1 MTPNIKNYSF
11 SLILALMFLQTTSWG
26 IKRYVTPTGAGNFTG
41 SSWANASN
49 DLQATINNSAA
60 SDEIRMK
67 AGTYYPNSFPVG
79 CTGCGVASGGNR
91 NNTFSLKSDLRITGG
106 FSGWESEEWQRNIV
120 TNKTILS
127 GNLGIPAVYTDNA
140 YHVVTNVNTVNVYL
154 VELTIQD
161 GYADGSSSITVG
173 GQTLYQ
179 VWGGGSLNINARVS
193 YLNCLLINNRAESG
207 GAILNSAY
215 SNIGISNCV
224 ILENFAGGA
233 GAVYCHNHSLASIS
247 NSTVVNN
254 TATAAGGAFYV
265 FGASTLRI
273 YNSIVWSN
281 TSPVFPAIALNGGTS
296 ESYNAIVQGGT
307 SPCTNCPNSN
317 GNSNPLFLNLT
328 NPRGNDGLMGTHDDG
343 LNLRML
349 SPAINVGV
357 GEISYDFLHRHA
369 SGTIDL
375 GAYEYM
381 SPSDCITTSGA
392 MVLKYVGESPIASGQ
407 YTSSNRI
414 LSEVGIPSGN
424 SVQFWAEKSIELK
437 PGFVAS
443 ANSSFEAKIIG
454 SCAALTAFS
463 SDTGLK

>member
-1 MTPNIKNYSF
+1 MTPKINNYSYL
-11 SLILALMFLQTTSWG
+11 LILTFMFLQTTSWG

-41 SSWANASN
+41 SSWSNASN
-49 DLQATINNSAA
+49 DLQAMINNSTA

-79 CTGCGVASGGNR
+79 CTGCGVANAGNR

-106 FSGWESEEWQRNIV
+106 FSGWESELWQRNIIE
-120 TNKTILS
+120 NKTILS
-127 GNLGIPAVYTDNA
+127 GNLAVPAVYTDNA
-140 YHVVTNVNTVNVYL
+140 YHVVTSVNTMNVFL
-154 VELTIQD
+154 EDLTIQE
-161 GYADGSSSITVG
+161 GYANGNSSIVVG

-179 VWGGGSLNINARVS
+179 VWGGGSLNINSRMS
-193 YLNCLLINNRAESG
+193 YNNCLFINNRAESG

-215 SNIGISNCV
+215 SNIGLSNCV
-224 ILENFAGGA
+224 ILENFAEGA
-233 GAVYCHNHSLASIS
+233 GAVYCHNHSLASIN

-265 FGASTLRI
+265 FGSSTLRI
-273 YNSIVWSN
+273 YSSILWGN
-281 TSPVFPAIALNGGTS
+281 TAPIFPAIALNGGIS
-296 ESYNAIVQGGT
+296 EGFNSIAQGGT
-307 SPCTNCPNSN
+307 SPCTDCPNTS
-317 GNSNPLFLNLT
+317 GNINPLFLNLV

-343 LNLRML
+343 LNLRRL
-349 SPAINVGV
+349 SPAINTGV
-357 GEISYDFLHRHA
+357 NPSSYDFLHQYL
-369 SGTIDL
+369 SEGVEI
-375 GAYEYM
+375 GAYEYI
-381 SPSDCITTSGA
+381 SPNECITTHGA
-392 MVLKYVGESPIASGQ
+392 IALKYVGESPIASGQ

-414 LSEVGIPSGN
+414 LSEVGIQSGN

-463 SDTGLK
+463 SDPCLK